1 MADSAILTGQYVRIN
16 QAAASIGDRI
26 IAQIIDWVML
36 LSYECL
42 AVWIIVETRIDGFW
56 TILLFV
62 LFPLLFYSL
71 LMETFNHGQ
80 SVGKMALRM
89 RVVKVDGTTPTLGAY
104 LLRWLLFLVDGPLTS
119 FMGLIPIALT
129 RNHQRLGDLA
139 AGTMVV
145 KLLDYKK
152 IQVSLDEYDYL
163 TKNYTPRYPQAAD
176 LSLEQVET
184 ISRTLANA
192 RPEFAP
198 RIAQL
203 AQKVQQKLGI
213 DRSQG
218 LRPGEGLAGLSADQA
233 FLNRI
238 LRDYQFYALEEI

>member
-1 MADSAILTGQYVRIN
+1 MADSDILTGQYVRIH
-16 QAAASIGDRI
+16 QAPASIGDRI
-26 IAQIIDWVML
+26 IAQIIDWVVL
-36 LSYECL
+36 LAYECM
-42 AVWIIVETRIDGFW
+42 AVWMIVETGMEGFW
-56 TILLFV
+56 TLLLLV
-62 LFPLLFYSL
+62 LFPLLFYTL
-71 LMETFNHGQ
+71 LMEVFNHGQ

-89 RVVKVDGTTPTLGAY
+89 RVVKVDGTTPTLGAS

-145 KLLDYKK
+145 KLQDYKR

-163 TKNYTPRYPQAAD
+163 QQNYTPRYPQAAD

-184 ISRTLANA
+184 IARTLANA

-198 RIAQL
+198 RIALL

-213 DRSQG
+213 DRRQG
-218 LRPGEGLAGLSADQA
+218 MPADGTEGMAADLA
-233 FLNRI
+233 FLSRI
-238 LRDYQFYALEEI
+238 LRDYQYYALEEI